1 MVQILSLSQFAS
13 WKKSQQIF
21 VKKIGS
27 FRIRDSWKHLMNS
40 LQDKKQLL
48 RLLLASW
55 MRLSLYVCMRMG
67 AACNWASPLPCIHY
81 RRSEVSH
88 CFCLGSCIDRPWSAL
103 GTYGAFISN
112 VFSWYFKSKLTWLFA
127 TWLDLADSIT
137 KNNLWKHLQFLSF
150 GNKLAIDCLW
160 LSCQKKLFIF
170 SFNFFWALY
179 QQI

>member
-1 MVQILSLSQFAS
+1 
-13 WKKSQQIF
+13 
-21 VKKIGS
+21 
-27 FRIRDSWKHLMNS
+27 MNS

-112 VFSWYFKSKLTWLFA
+112 VFCHGILSLALLDFLRHGLIWLIQ
-127 TWLDLADSIT
+127 LRKIICENIYLASQIVLIIQ
-137 KNNLWKHLQFLSF
+137 KQISY
-150 GNKLAIDCLW
+150 W
-160 LSCQKKLFIF
+160 LSLTIMSKELFIF
-170 SFNFFWALY
+170 SFIFWALSSKQICVKKGPPYSCLTVKTHYAY
-179 QQI
+179 QGFLKKGN